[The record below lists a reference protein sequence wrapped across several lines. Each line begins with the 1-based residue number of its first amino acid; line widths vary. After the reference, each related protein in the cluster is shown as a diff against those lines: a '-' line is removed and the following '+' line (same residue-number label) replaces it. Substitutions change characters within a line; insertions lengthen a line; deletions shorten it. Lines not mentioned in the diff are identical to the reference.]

1 MAIYFDKEKSKI
13 NFAFLSIG
21 VDYFQVISLFA
32 QTGIP
37 WPPWLKEILQWL
49 SIFNFNIDV
58 AAPECIIPDFDY
70 TVKWWGTI
78 LLPLLI
84 AALLLL
90 FFVCGIIYK
99 SWCGKPKRGED
110 VRGVTHHGHK
120 IVALWVIIM
129 VSNLLNK
136 NT

>member
-1 MAIYFDKEKSKI
+1 M
-13 NFAFLSIG
+13 N
-21 VDYFQVISLFA
+21 ISNNYCL
-32 QTGIP
+32 
-37 WPPWLKEILQWL
+37 ILCFV
-49 SIFNFNIDV
+49 SV
-58 AAPECIIPDFDY
+58 
-70 TVKWWGTI
+70 
-78 LLPLLI
+78 
-84 AALLLL
+84 LLLL

-99 SWCGKPKRGED
+99 SWCGKPKRGEE